1 MSNQLAAPASSP
13 DPVSSSSP
21 KSSSVLATRLKMG
34 LIAVLAA
41 GLYLG
46 FFGGAEQAVSDKA
59 LPTFELPMLGGGT
72 LVSSSLKGK
81 VHVLNFFA
89 TWCGPCKLE
98 LPDFNRFYARQDPAK
113 VAMYAIAAGDEHRL
127 DVRAFIEQYKVAFP
141 VALEGERLLA
151 ELSGDGLPTTVFVDE
166 HGHIRHI
173 IKGML
178 TEEKLE
184 GMVKELLD
192 APAHP

>member
-1 MSNQLAAPASSP
+1 MSILLATPASSP
-13 DPVSSSSP
+13 EPAPSTAP
-21 KSSSVLATRLKMG
+21 KRSSVLATRLKMG

-41 GLYLG
+41 CLYLG
-46 FFGGAEQAVSDKA
+46 CFGGGQQAVTEKV
-59 LPTFELPMLGGGT
+59 LPAHELPMLGGGT
-72 LVSSSLKGK
+72 LATSSLKGK

-98 LPDFNRFYARQDPAK
+98 LPDFNRFYARQDPSK

-184 GMVKELLD
+184 GMVKELLNT
-192 APAHP
+192 PAHP